1 MEAMLHCTL
10 STLMGKKRVT
20 IQEVHNQTGLSR
32 NTIANLYYDRAT
44 RVDYETVGKLCT
56 YFQCNVGDIFDFGR
70 KKLLSEVY
78 GNG

>member
-1 MEAMLHCTL
+1 MDAMLRCTL

-44 RVDYETVGKLCT
+44 RIDYETVGKLCA
-56 YFQCNVGDIFDFGR
+56 YFSCNINDLFDYSA
-70 KKLLSEVY
+70 KEAAK
-78 GNG
+78 

>member
-1 MEAMLHCTL
+1 MGVTLHCML

-44 RVDYETVGKLCT
+44 RIDYDTLTKLCV
-56 YFQCNVGDIFDFGR
+56 FFDCNVGD
-70 KKLLSEVY
+70 LLILSAKD
-78 GNG
+78 

>member
-1 MEAMLHCTL
+1 MLHCTL

-44 RVDYETVGKLCT
+44 RIDYETVGKLCD
-56 YFQCNVGDIFDFGR
+56 YFSCNINDLFDYTT
-70 KKLLSEVY
+70 KENAK
-78 GNG
+78 